1 MAEAPGPCLDG
12 IVKLQKVDDE
22 NVLIGEGSFAYV
34 VEATYFG
41 APCAIKFFKPSP
53 HGTNSENTRRRKKA
67 DLQIHR
73 LLHPNV
79 VQFLGHCTDPA
90 TGNMG
95 ICLERM
101 YKSLHAFVE
110 DSKDCQL
117 PIEYKTSILLDIS
130 RGIRCV
136 QSHIMCKQH
145 SIEMLWLNV
154 GK

>member
-1 MAEAPGPCLDG
+1 MSVQAETLGPCLDG
-12 IVKLQKVDDE
+12 VVELHEVDGE
-22 NVLIGEGSFAYV
+22 HVTIGEGSFASV

-41 APCAIKFFKPSP
+41 APCAVKFFKPSP
-53 HGTNSENTRRRKKA
+53 HRTNSESTRKRRKA

-79 VQFLGHCTDPA
+79 VQFLGYCTDPD
-90 TGNMG
+90 TGYG

-110 DSKDCQL
+110 ESNDGQL

-145 SIEMLWLNV
+145 SIEIL
-154 GK
+154 

>member
-1 MAEAPGPCLDG
+1 MSVQAEALGPCLDG
-12 IVKLQKVDDE
+12 VVEVHEVDGKH
-22 NVLIGEGSFAYV
+22 VTIGEGSFAKV

-41 APCAIKFFKPSP
+41 APCAVKFFKNPP
-53 HGTNSENTRRRKKA
+53 HGTISENIRKRRKA

-73 LLHPNV
+73 LPHPNV
-79 VQFLGHCTDPA
+79 VQFLGHCTDPV
-90 TGNMG
+90 TGSMG

-110 DSKDCQL
+110 ESNDCQL

-136 QSHIMCKQH
+136 QSRIMYDQH
-145 SIEMLWLNV
+145 SIEIL
-154 GK
+154 

>member
-1 MAEAPGPCLDG
+1 MTVQAEALGPCLDG
-12 IVKLQKVDDE
+12 VVELHEVDGE
-22 NVLIGEGSFAYV
+22 HVTIGEGSFANV

-41 APCAIKFFKPSP
+41 APCAVKFFKTSP
-53 HGTNSENTRRRKKA
+53 HGTISENIMKRRKA

-79 VQFLGHCTDPA
+79 VQFLGYCTDPV
-90 TGNMG
+90 TGSMG

-110 DSKDCQL
+110 ESNCCQL

-136 QSHIMCKQH
+136 QSHIMRDQH
-145 SIEMLWLNV
+145 SIEIL
-154 GK
+154 